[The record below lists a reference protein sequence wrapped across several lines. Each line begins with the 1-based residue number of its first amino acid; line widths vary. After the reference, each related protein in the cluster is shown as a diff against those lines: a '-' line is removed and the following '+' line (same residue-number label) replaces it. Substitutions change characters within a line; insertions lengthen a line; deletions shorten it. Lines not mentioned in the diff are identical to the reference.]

1 MSVVV
6 RPAVAKDAEALG
18 RMGASLAKQHHGFDP
33 PRFMLPEDVEA
44 GYRWW
49 LDRERR
55 NKKAVVVVAEEDGEV
70 VGYCYGR
77 LEGRDWNK
85 LLDGYGELIDVWVD
99 APARGKGAGALLVR
113 EVCRLLTEL
122 GAPRIVLMSA
132 SKNESAQRLFR
143 QLGFRPTMVEMTRE
157 ADAAS

>member
-18 RMGASLAKQHHGFDP
+18 RMGAGLARQHHAFDP
-33 PRFMLPEDVEA
+33 LRFMLPEDVEA
-44 GYRWW
+44 GYQWW

-55 NKKAVVVVAEEDGEV
+55 NKKAVVIVAERDGEV

-77 LEGRDWNK
+77 LEGKDWNK
-85 LLDGYGELIDVWVD
+85 LLDGYGELIDIWVEER
-99 APARGKGAGALLVR
+99 ARGQGIGALLVR
-113 EVCRLLTEL
+113 EACRLLTEL
-122 GAPRIVLMSA
+122 GAPRVVLMSA
-132 SKNESAQRLFR
+132 SKNEAAQRLFR

-157 ADAAS
+157 ANGPS